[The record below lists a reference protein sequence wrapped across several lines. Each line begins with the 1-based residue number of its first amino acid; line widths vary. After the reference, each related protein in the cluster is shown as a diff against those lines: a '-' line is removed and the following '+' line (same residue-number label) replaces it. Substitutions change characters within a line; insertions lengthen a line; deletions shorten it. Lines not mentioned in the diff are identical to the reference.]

1 MANVDKNLFPP
12 ETFRETDPQP
22 QQAAPPAPHAVGPL
36 YAALRRRFE
45 AAGLPD
51 AATTAGQLL
60 ARAAEVPPLEL
71 PLHYRDTL
79 PPGVLRRLLSAAD
92 RVAAGEPPQYVIGE
106 VNFMGLRIKTDPR
119 ALVPRPETELLV
131 ETVLCD
137 DIISR
142 RPDARIADVGTGSG
156 CIALAL
162 AAQLPKATII
172 ATDID
177 TAALD
182 LARENAVALGLSARI
197 EFMAADLLDGL
208 PAGSLDAVVSN
219 PPYVPS
225 ADYLRLP
232 GRIRFHEPR
241 RALEAGKDGLDI
253 IRRLIPRAAQ
263 ALSPGGVLFLEIGSD
278 QSTHLKA
285 LLQNHGFGA
294 ILVRRDYQG
303 VERIV
308 KAVRCS

>member
-1 MANVDKNLFPP
+1 M
-12 ETFRETDPQP
+12 
-22 QQAAPPAPHAVGPL
+22 
-36 YAALRRRFE
+36 
-45 AAGLPD
+45 
-51 AATTAGQLL
+51 
-60 ARAAEVPPLEL
+60 
-71 PLHYRDTL
+71 
-79 PPGVLRRLLSAAD
+79 
-92 RVAAGEPPQYVIGE
+92 
-106 VNFMGLRIKTDPR
+106 
-119 ALVPRPETELLV
+119 
-131 ETVLCD
+131 
-137 DIISR
+137 
-142 RPDARIADVGTGSG
+142 
-156 CIALAL
+156 

-285 LLQNHGFGA
+285 LLQNRGFGA